1 MSKDMNSEYY
11 LSFPDAVEKYSID
24 PEAIPFAAENFQS
37 VEEMFFAFTMFLI
50 S

>member
-1 MSKDMNSEYY
+1 MSNKMKSDYF
-11 LSFPDAVEKYSID
+11 LSFPEAVEKYGIEE
-24 PEAIPFAAENFQS
+24 EAIPFAAGDFQS